1 MSRPSEGEERML
13 RAASDQLDRLAR
25 DAEAILP
32 ASLAIPNGEL
42 RTAADSF
49 VSDLAYQS
57 ADASAKSFS
66 EADTGPTFSN
76 STADDTADCTGQIL
90 ANNTEGTADRIVRRL
105 SDEADTKHLPERSI
119 PMALVFKCAFA
130 VVVAVWW
137 YLSPASLAIFSINAA
152 HYMAKY
158 GVYLFAFL
166 VVILLLAPTILGLLA
181 NVFATEYVKRG
192 VFLYVTL
199 SPRGFQLVI
208 RRVDLQPK
216 LIALINASIPPPYSL
231 ETVRLGSLVLTI
243 SPSARNIELALT
255 APYVG
260 FVMQSPRSVL

>member
-1 MSRPSEGEERML
+1 ML

-76 STADDTADCTGQIL
+76 SNSTAYDAAEGTGQIL

-105 SDEADTKHLPERSI
+105 SNEADTKHLPEHSI
-119 PMALVFKCAFA
+119 PVALVFKCAFA

-260 FVMQSPRSVL
+260 FVMQSPRSVLWSDPQPN